1 MLPSSAKKM
10 KNFVLSQSHG
20 CSTIIDGTAN
30 HSHIGVNQVANLVG
44 TQRFTMWPAM
54 MSGIS
59 SDVFLIQNHT
69 KSGTAHSRPSRLM
82 SVKASQPG
90 SMQYPRKPLLSPQ

>member
-20 CSTIIDGTAN
+20 CRTITDGTAN
-30 HSHIGVNQVANLVG
+30 HSHIGANHVAKRVG
-44 TQRFTMWPAM
+44 IHRFSKWPAM
-54 MSGIS
+54 ISGINS
-59 SDVFLIQNHT
+59 AVFLIQNHT

-82 SVKASQPG
+82 SVYDSQPG
-90 SMQYPRKPLLSPQ
+90 SKQYPKTLPMAPQ

>member
-10 KNFVLSQSHG
+10 KNFVLSQSQG
-20 CSTIIDGTAN
+20 CSTITEGTAN
-30 HSHIGVNQVANLVG
+30 HNHMGENHVANRVG
-44 TQRFTMWPAM
+44 IHRFRKCPAT

-59 SDVFLIQNHT
+59 SEVFLIQNHT

-82 SVKASQPG
+82 SVYASQPG
-90 SMQYPRKPLLSPQ
+90 SMQ